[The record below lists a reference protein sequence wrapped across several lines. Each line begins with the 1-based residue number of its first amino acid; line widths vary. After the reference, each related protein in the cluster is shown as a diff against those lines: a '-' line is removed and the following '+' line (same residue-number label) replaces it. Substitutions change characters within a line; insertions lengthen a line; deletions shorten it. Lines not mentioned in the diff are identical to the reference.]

1 MKKHLISILSFLF
14 AFSIQA
20 ANEVAF
26 SPVYTNYKFTL
37 PVAGVTHPDGSGR
50 IFLVEQGGVI
60 RILPAD
66 RSSSEEAPVFL
77 DISGRDM
84 IAHTFEEGL
93 LGLVFHP
100 DFKNNRKFYIYYTH
114 QHPKRTILSEL
125 TVFEQNLDRANLSS
139 ERKLLEIPQP
149 YWNHNSGNLVFG
161 PDGMLYIA
169 VGDGGKRDDVR
180 RLAQNPFL
188 LNGKVLR
195 IDVNNRSQGLGY
207 GIPEDNPFVGKEGM
221 RGEIWAMGLRNPWG
235 IDYDRKTGIFWLADV
250 GQDLREEVNHIKKG
264 ANYGWSFREADQKFP
279 KREDAAPKGSD
290 FEEPVAVYG
299 RPEGVS
305 ITGGV
310 VYYGKKHSK
319 LKGHFLYGDW
329 GTGHVWAASHDVKK
343 NKSADRMIFRN
354 NEQGSRKDFVFK
366 PSAFLSAG
374 DGEVL
379 CLSWNGGIFEMTSP

>member
-1 MKKHLISILSFLF
+1 
-14 AFSIQA
+14 
-20 ANEVAF
+20 
-26 SPVYTNYKFTL
+26 
-37 PVAGVTHPDGSGR
+37 
-50 IFLVEQGGVI
+50 
-60 RILPAD
+60 
-66 RSSSEEAPVFL
+66 
-77 DISGRDM
+77 
-84 IAHTFEEGL
+84 
-93 LGLVFHP
+93 
-100 DFKNNRKFYIYYTH
+100 
-114 QHPKRTILSEL
+114 
-125 TVFEQNLDRANLSS
+125 
-139 ERKLLEIPQP
+139 
-149 YWNHNSGNLVFG
+149 
-161 PDGMLYIA
+161 MLYIA
-169 VGDGGKRDDVR
+169 VGDGSKRDDVR

-207 GIPEDNPFVGKEGM
+207 AIPEDNPFVKEGM

-235 IDYDRKTGIFWLADV
+235 IDYDRKTGIFGSLSLMSARTFVKKSITSKKVLTTV
-250 GQDLREEVNHIKKG
+250 GVFARPTK
-264 ANYGWSFREADQKFP
+264 SFRSVKMPPRKVLTLRNRLQYMGVLK
-279 KREDAAPKGSD
+279 
-290 FEEPVAVYG
+290 
-299 RPEGVS
+299 GVS